1 MHTGLNTILISGPM
15 GQVGKTTVI
24 RILSAYWKRYR
35 SAQTMSVS
43 SLPGMMPMAADDEPD
58 LGDIWQSLSQ
68 QQQDYPMVLIEG
80 GGGLGTPVTY
90 DTTMAHLARDWRL
103 PTILVVPAQWEA
115 IAPAIAAI
123 ALARQSRLDL
133 VGVILNTPNLEADCQ
148 PDAMGHLLRTLTQV
162 NLLGTIPFLGD
173 GNDEAYLCQVA
184 SNLLLEPIM
193 GHPVIQET
201 HV

>member
-1 MHTGLNTILISGPM
+1 M
-15 GQVGKTTVI
+15 K
-24 RILSAYWKRYR
+24 
-35 SAQTMSVS
+35 
-43 SLPGMMPMAADDEPD
+43 PMAADDEPD

-68 QQQDYPMVLIEG
+68 QQQDHPMVLIEG

-133 VGVILNTPNLEADCQ
+133 VGVILNTPTLAADCQ

-173 GNDEAYLCQVA
+173 GKDEAYLCQVA

-193 GHPVIQET
+193 GHPVIQEA